1 MQPCSVRSPL
11 TGAIAALWLLCP
23 SVAVG
28 QILPDRSL
36 PENSRVTPEGNV
48 LTIEGG
54 TRAGNNLFH
63 SFEQFDVPSDTRA
76 YFNNALDLGNILTRV
91 TGSSISQIDGAIAT
105 NGTAN
110 LFLLNPNG
118 IVFGPEASLDI
129 GGSFFASSGDTIQ
142 FANGDTFG
150 ASTANAEPILS
161 VSVPVGLG
169 FGSTSGSI
177 VNQSRADTVGLR
189 VEAGNEI
196 GLFGRTIELNGGY
209 LSAPEGRI
217 ELSGD
222 RIQLSQQAIVDT
234 SGTGGGE
241 IVVNGDL
248 VILKERSRLLAN
260 TLGDG
265 TGTGITL
272 DADRLGFYEGSF
284 ASASTLASGDAGNL
298 TVTASTIDL
307 DGDGQ
312 LQAILDEL
320 FAGTLSDPAQI
331 GSGLLSTSFGDGDGG
346 QIAIA
351 TDSLNLHN
359 GAFVTTIS
367 TAGGHSGSV
376 AIDAAESVN
385 LVESQLSADSGGS
398 GDAGRIR
405 VETQTLHA
413 SQGGGI
419 FASSFGS
426 GQVGTLDIRATDRVE
441 SIGTTPDGRFKSG
454 IFTNI
459 FSEATGNTGEVAI
472 STRRLLIRD
481 GAGVGAITLGSVP
494 GGTVTVNATE
504 SVEVL
509 GTSADGRE
517 LSTIVTQSLATGAA
531 GDITIN
537 TRRLVVR
544 GGAEI
549 STATF
554 DAGAAG
560 RLSVQASESVEIE
573 GRSANGTERSQ
584 LRSDASLSRP
594 PSGFLPPSN
603 PDAVGAAG
611 DVTIQT
617 ERFAVRDGGLVAV
630 SSSSAGER
638 AGNLRIAAD
647 SIQIANNSDIKA
659 EPAAV
664 SGGNI
669 FLQARSIVLRG
680 ESNVTTNA
688 LADATGGNIEIE
700 TDTLV
705 ALDNSDISANAE
717 RGFGGRAIVD
727 ARGLFGIQFRPVPTP
742 QSDITASSELGAD
755 FRGVVE
761 VRAPDIRLDTALAE
775 LSAEFVPT
783 ERLTADSCLSPDSAL
798 AGSFTMS
805 GTGGLPTSPYQFLR
819 IPYDLSE
826 MRDLPL
832 DGNDSDLEARPNPRR
847 SWQLG
852 DPIREAGGITILE
865 NGSMQ
870 LIAPSEPP
878 ILHPASDLLCDPV
891 G

>member
-1 MQPCSVRSPL
+1 MQPWSVRSTL
-11 TGAIAALWLLCP
+11 TGAIAMSWLLCP
-23 SVAVG
+23 SVAIG
-28 QILPDRSL
+28 QILPDRTL

-63 SFEQFDVPSDTRA
+63 SFEQFDIPSDTRA
-76 YFNNALDLGNILTRV
+76 YFNNALDLDNILTRV
-91 TGSSISQIDGAIAT
+91 TGSSISQIDGAIAA

-129 GGSFFASSGDTIQ
+129 GGSFFASSGETIQ
-142 FANGDTFG
+142 FANGDTFST
-150 ASTANAEPILS
+150 STASAEPILS

-169 FGSTSGSI
+169 LGSGSI

-189 VEAGNEI
+189 VDGGNEI

-209 LSAPEGRI
+209 LSAPDGRI

-241 IVVNGDL
+241 IVVNGDR

-265 TGTGITL
+265 TGTGITI

-298 TVTASTIDL
+298 TVTASIIDL

-312 LQAILDEL
+312 LQTILDEL
-320 FAGTLSDPAQI
+320 FAGTLSNPSQI
-331 GSGLLSTSFGDGDGG
+331 GSGLLSTSFGDGNGG

-351 TDSLNLHN
+351 TDTLNLHN

-398 GDAGRIR
+398 GQAGRIR
-405 VETQTLHA
+405 VETQTLRA

-419 FASSFGS
+419 FASSLGS
-426 GQVGTLDIRATDRVE
+426 GQVGTLDIQATDLVE
-441 SIGTTPDGRFKSG
+441 LIGTTPDGRFKSG

-459 FSEATGNTGEVAI
+459 FTDTTGDTGEVTI

-494 GGTVTVNATE
+494 GGTVTVDATE

-537 TRRLVVR
+537 TGHLRVR

-573 GRSANGTERSQ
+573 GRSADGIERSQ

-617 ERFAVRDGGLVAV
+617 ERFAVRDGGLIAV

-647 SIQIANNSDIKA
+647 SIQIANHSDIKA

-669 FLQARSIVLRG
+669 FLQARSLVLRG

-717 RGFGGRAIVD
+717 RGFGGRAIVN

-775 LSAEFVPT
+775 LSVEFVST
-783 ERLTADSCLSPDSAL
+783 ERVTADSCLSPYNRR
-798 AGSFTMS
+798 AGRFTVS
-805 GTGGLPTSPYQFLR
+805 GTGGLPVTPYQFLR

-826 MRDLPL
+826 MRDLPI
-832 DGNDSDLEARPNPRR
+832 DGNDSNLDARPNPRR

-878 ILHPASDLLCDPV
+878 ILHPASDLLCNPED
-891 G
+891 